1 MKLLTQRRGSV
12 ALMTG
17 IMAPAM
23 VMVLAMGVEVTSWSV
38 TKVDLQR
45 VADVA
50 AWAGAQQ
57 YAVSNNAQSATRTAA
72 DLAEINGASGTS
84 TRNWNPAT
92 STTTDN
98 LITAQVVG
106 GVRDAGNKAI
116 KVTVKQSIAKSFSR
130 IFPSAQS
137 SVTISATATAEIIDS
152 AAGPQ
157 PCLVALKGEGDGVTT
172 GTDITLSGSANITAD
187 DCSVRS
193 NAGITLSGSSSLNV
207 AGTYAG
213 GAINSSGSSTI
224 TGGSHP
230 NSGQIPDP
238 YTNHAP
244 LQNAFSS
251 LASGGT
257 TVNVG
262 GSTTSTISPGIF
274 SSLSASS
281 SAVLNLNPGLYIV
294 NGNVSF
300 SGSARIT
307 GIGVTIISSGKMTYS
322 GSSFVSLKAPESS
335 SSAGGI
341 PGILFASKSNL
352 SSSFSGSSS
361 LPFAGVIYYP
371 NGNLTFSG
379 SSSGGSTGCT
389 QIIAGTITVSG
400 SSNLSA
406 HCESYGTK
414 AFGSLPGSSSV
425 VLVR

>member
-1 MKLLTQRRGSV
+1 VKLLTQRRGSV